1 MRERPLVLCADDDDD
16 IVALVSVRLE
26 RAGYEVASASDGER
40 ALELAREL
48 HPDVVVLDVM
58 MPRRTGTEVVELLR
72 ADPATA
78 DMRMVLLS
86 ARVQQTDV
94 ERGLAAGADAYL
106 PKPFRGAEL
115 VTLVQELLANE
126 S

>member
-16 IVALVSVRLE
+16 IVALVAVRLE